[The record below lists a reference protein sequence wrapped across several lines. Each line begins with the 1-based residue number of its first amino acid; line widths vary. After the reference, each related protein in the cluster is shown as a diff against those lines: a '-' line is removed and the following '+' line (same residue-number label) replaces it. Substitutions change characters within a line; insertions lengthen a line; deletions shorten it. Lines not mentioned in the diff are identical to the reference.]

1 MAMAILMLIGGME
14 LEFEGRGC
22 VMLMLTFV
30 PLVFEVLGFTIVGCT
45 ILDMTLTMSISVGM
59 VLGAVSPGVL
69 IPILI
74 KLKDGGYGMKKGIP
88 YLVIGAASFDDIV
101 AITGFMVAV
110 TFGYNEFDD
119 VKKPVGD
126 IIIKLVI

>member
-1 MAMAILMLIGGME
+1 ML
-14 LEFEGRGC
+14 L
-22 VMLMLTFV
+22 LTFL
-30 PLVFEVLGFTIVGCT
+30 PLVFEVLAFAIFGCI
-45 ILDMTLTMSISVGM
+45 ILNMTVAMGVTVGM

-101 AITGFMVAV
+101 AITGFMVAM
-110 TFGYNEFDD
+110 TFGINEFETN
-119 VKKPVGD
+119 KKPVGD
-126 IIIKLVI
+126 IIVKLVI